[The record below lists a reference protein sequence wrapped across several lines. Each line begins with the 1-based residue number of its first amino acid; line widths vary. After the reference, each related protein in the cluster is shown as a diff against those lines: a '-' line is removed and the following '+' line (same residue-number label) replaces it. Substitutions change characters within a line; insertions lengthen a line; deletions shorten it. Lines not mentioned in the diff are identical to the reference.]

1 MAKSASFS
9 ELRMNDSDLAVRFDQ
24 ALSQMEAEKAV
35 LTEKLA
41 SLREDLATAEMD
53 MERLQRESLRKQE
66 QDKVKI

>member
-9 ELRMNDSDLAVRFDQ
+9 ELRMNDSDLAVCFDQ

-53 MERLQRESLRKQE
+53 MDRLQRESLRKQE

>member
-1 MAKSASFS
+1 
-9 ELRMNDSDLAVRFDQ
+9 MNDSDLAVRFDQ

>member
-1 MAKSASFS
+1 
-9 ELRMNDSDLAVRFDQ
+9 MNDSDLAVCFDQ
-24 ALSQMEAEKAV
+24 ALSQMEAEKVV

-41 SLREDLATAEMD
+41 SLREDLATADMD